1 VKNPFFAKTLV
12 AAEIIFEC
20 LFSAFIPKIER
31 FESKTIKVRKI

>member
-1 VKNPFFAKTLV
+1 LV

-31 FESKTIKVRKI
+31 SKVKQLKYGKYE